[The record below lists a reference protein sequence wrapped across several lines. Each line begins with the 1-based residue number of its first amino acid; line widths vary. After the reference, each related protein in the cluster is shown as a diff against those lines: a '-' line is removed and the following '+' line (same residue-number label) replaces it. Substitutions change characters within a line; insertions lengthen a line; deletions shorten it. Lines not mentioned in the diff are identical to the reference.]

1 MNVGIVLACTALAGL
16 CVLRRLRFDWFI
28 VAMVLAGTA
37 LCVDYLTYTQVSER
51 NYDGPAHIVYIQSIA
66 QHLRVPE
73 AFACAACGHPPLY
86 YALAALW
93 SKVVLV
99 GGWMPLELGLQWFS
113 LLLFSGFVVF
123 ALLILRSCDPR
134 PATLRLAAALVVF
147 WPSSIINS
155 VRVHNDALASLLMLA
170 AMYFIAQ
177 WDGHGRPRD
186 FYAALAASALA
197 LLTKSTGY
205 AVAAT
210 LLLFAALRLRSTG
223 FPRESIDMETLGG
236 FPCLPAFWLRRAK
249 PGYAIATR
257 QGATAILVLAA
268 AAALAVGFRDSRQPR
283 TLCQKVFGHAC
294 DGRYVPAVPDRPS
307 RFVYFDVREFV
318 RGSDTLVA
326 DPQRDYFLNRL
337 AKSSLFGVIPLGEE
351 LGGGRHQTLAV
362 LLSLLLLAMV
372 TVCIAALLFM
382 RGVGWRKYRV
392 YLGASA
398 IMFIFLLAFRIRAPN
413 EFHEDFRHIF
423 PALVPFC
430 LGYATIV
437 ERLGRFSKVLQHTGV
452 AMGFLLVA
460 SSVAFFVRIP

>member
-1 MNVGIVLACTALAGL
+1 MSFGIVLACTALAEL
-16 CVLRRLRFDWFI
+16 YVLRRLRFDWFI

-51 NYDGPAHIVYIQSIA
+51 NYDGPAHIAYIQSIA
-66 QHLRVPE
+66 QHLRVPD

-113 LLLFSGFVVF
+113 LLLSSGFVVF
-123 ALLILRSCDPR
+123 SLLILRSCNPR
-134 PATLRLAAALVVF
+134 PTTLRLAAALIVF

-170 AMYFIAQ
+170 AMYFIAR

-210 LLLFAALRLRSTG
+210 LLLFAALRLRSTR
-223 FPRESIDMETLGG
+223 FQRESI
-236 FPCLPAFWLRRAK
+236 K
-249 PGYAIATR
+249 
-257 QGATAILVLAA
+257 QGAIAILVLAG

-283 TLCQKVFGHAC
+283 TLCQKVLGHAC

-307 RFVYFDVREFV
+307 RFVYFDVAEFV
-318 RGSDTLVA
+318 RGSDTMPS
-326 DPQRDYFLNRL
+326 DPERDYFLNRL
-337 AKSSLFGVIPLGEE
+337 AKSSLLGVIPLGDE
-351 LGGGRHQTLAV
+351 LGSGRHKTLAV
-362 LLSLLLLAMV
+362 LLNLLLLAMV
-372 TVCIAALLFM
+372 TICTAALLFM
-382 RGVGWRKYRV
+382 RGVCWRKYRAYV
-392 YLGASA
+392 GATI
-398 IMFIFLLAFRIRAPN
+398 IMFIFLLAFRIRVPN

-437 ERLGRFSKVLQHTGV
+437 ERLGRFSKVLHHTGV
-452 AMGFLLVA
+452 AIGLLLVA
-460 SSVAFFVRIP
+460 SSVAFFVSIP